1 MKKQIFT
8 LALSVAVGVGLAA
21 AAPMPQDQGNS
32 QGNEQGA
39 QHQGWGGHR
48 QAMNPDERAQR
59 LSKRLKLSDE
69 QTGQV
74 KSILSDRVQQMQS
87 IRQDTSLQPQDRRAK
102 MQSLRQDTD
111 NKIRGVLNDNQK
123 KKYDAMEQQM
133 QQRMQHR
140 RTQEGNG
147 GGGNNQ

>member
-8 LALSVAVGVGLAA
+8 LALSVGIGAGLALA
-21 AAPMPQDQGNS
+21 TPMPQDQSN
-32 QGNEQGA
+32 QQGA

-48 QAMNPDERAQR
+48 QGMNPDERAQR

-74 KSILSDRVQQMQS
+74 KLIFSDQMQQMQS

-102 MQSLRQDTD
+102 MQALRQDTD
-111 NKIRGVLNDNQK
+111 NKIRGVLNDDQK
-123 KKYDAMEQQM
+123 KKYDAMQQRM
-133 QQRMQHR
+133 QERMQHR
-140 RTQEGNG
+140 RGQEGNG
-147 GGGNNQ
+147 GARSNQ

>member
-1 MKKQIFT
+1 MKKQMFT

-21 AAPMPQDQGNS
+21 AAPMPQDQGN
-32 QGNEQGA
+32 EQGA

-48 QAMNPDERAQR
+48 QMMSPDERAQR

-74 KSILSDRVQQMQS
+74 KSIYSDQMQQMQS

-111 NKIRGVLNDNQK
+111 NKVRGVLNDDQK
-123 KKYDAMEQQM
+123 KKYDAMQQKM
-133 QQRMQHR
+133 QERIQHR
-140 RTQEGNG
+140 HSQDNSSA
-147 GGGNNQ
+147 GGNQ